1 MTIHNKKQLDP
12 SKCTLY
18 SGGLKGAEAEFGRNA
33 EAFGLNEVNFS
44 FKGHQMERVKD
55 VHVLS
60 EEELKHG
67 DISMTIVSKRLGKK
81 FSQAERI
88 RRVIQSIFHMVNN
101 GYQVFAIGWINEDG
115 TVKGGT
121 GWAVELGK
129 FFNRPVHVFDQDRNK
144 WFTWKGGV
152 WVEQTPTIE
161 HETFVGTGTRYLTE
175 EGKRAIKE
183 LFEQSFQ
190 AA

>member
-1 MTIHNKKQLDP
+1 MTENNQKKLNA

-18 SGGLKGAEAEFGRNA
+18 SGGLKGAEAEFGRIA
-33 EAFGLNEVNFS
+33 EEFGVNEVNFS

-55 VHVLS
+55 VRVLS
-60 EEELKHG
+60 EEELKQG
-67 DISMTIVSKRLGKK
+67 DISMTIVSKRLGKN
-81 FSQAERI
+81 FSEAERI

-101 GYQVFAIGWINEDG
+101 GYQIFAIGWINEDG

-129 FFNRPVHVFDQDRNK
+129 FFNRPVHVFDQERNK

-152 WVEQTPTIE
+152 WIEDTPKIDYD
-161 HETFVGTGTRYLTE
+161 TFVGTGTRYLSD
-175 EGKRAIKE
+175 EGKRAIRE
-183 LFEQSFQ
+183 LFERSFKKG
-190 AA
+190 